1 MDEEADVDAAVRAIP
16 EGMHS
21 LTPHIVVR
29 DAARAAEW
37 YLSALGAEEHDRLVL
52 PGGKLMY
59 VELWFGD
66 SAVRVSDEFPEAGI
80 LSPQS
85 LGGTPVVL
93 HLFTADVDP
102 LWDRAVDAGAE
113 ILHPLADQFWGDR
126 QGQVTVP
133 FGHRWGIAHHLR
145 DVPREEIERAA
156 AAAFG
161 G

>member
-1 MDEEADVDAAVRAIP
+1 VSPVSEIP

-21 LTPHIVVR
+21 ITPHIVVR

-37 YLSALGAEEHDRLVL
+37 YVSALGAEERDRLAL

-93 HLFTADVDP
+93 HLFTADVDA

-126 QGQVTVP
+126 QGQVTDP
-133 FGHRWGIAHHLR
+133 FGHRWGMAKHLR
-145 DVPREEIERAA
+145 DVPRQEIERAA